1 MYDRV
6 GIEEA
11 GRDRMPKHALLVEP
25 RYYTRYPPLGL
36 LKLSSYHKK
45 IGDTTELARG
55 TTTNVSREP
64 NIIYVTSLFTW
75 AWKPVWE
82 AVRFYSMLFPK
93 ADLWLGGLYASL
105 MPEHAALS
113 GVNPK
118 RVFKGIF
125 TDAEDL
131 CPDYSLVPEWNKKVG
146 ASIIFSSRGCL
157 RSCTFCAVP
166 RIEGKLNAEKSSVR
180 HLIWPG
186 HKRVILFDNNF
197 LASSG
202 WESVLEEIEELDL
215 RVDFNQGLDARLI
228 SDQVAKKIS
237 RVKIDRFVRLS
248 YDYIGMGSHV
258 RKAINLL
265 KSNGIDGRNILVYAL
280 YNFTDSPQDLFARIK
295 NTLSWGAVSY
305 PMRYQP
311 TNTLSKNTYI
321 APKWDEIRL
330 NAVQRARRV
339 IGSGGAFPP
348 YEGMLKVKVEKCH
361 SFDEAFDEFMKPLEV
376 VQ

>member
-1 MYDRV
+1 LHH
-6 GIEEA
+6 I
-11 GRDRMPKHALLVEP
+11 LLVEP
-25 RYYTRYPPLGL
+25 KYYTKYPPLGL
-36 LKLSSYHKK
+36 LKLSSYHKN
-45 IGDTTELARG
+45 IGDTVEFARG
-55 TTTNVSREP
+55 IKTDISQEP
-64 NIIYVTSLFTW
+64 DIVYVTSLFTW

-82 AVRFYSMLFPK
+82 AVRYYSSAFPK
-93 ADLWLGGLYASL
+93 ANLWLGGLYASL

-118 RVFKGIF
+118 NIFRGIF
-125 TDAEDL
+125 AKAEDL
-131 CPDYSLVPEWNKKVG
+131 LPDYSLVPEWNKKTG

-166 RIEGKLNAEKSSVR
+166 RIEGKLCAEKSSIK

-186 HKRVILFDNNF
+186 HTRVIFFDNNF
-197 LASSG
+197 LASSK
-202 WESVLEEIEELDL
+202 WHNILDEVEELGL
-215 RVDFNQGLDARLI
+215 RVDFNQGLDARLVT
-228 SDQVAKKIS
+228 DAVAKRIA
-237 RVKIDRFVRLS
+237 RLKIDRFVRLS
-248 YDYIGMGSHV
+248 YDYDSMGPYV
-258 RKAINLL
+258 RKAIDVL
-265 KSNGIDGRNILVYAL
+265 KSHGIDGRNILVYTL
-280 YNFTDSPQDLFARIK
+280 YNFTDNPQDLFNRIK

-311 TNTLSKNTYI
+311 TNTLSKNTYV

-348 YEGMLKVKVEKCH
+348 YEGMLKVKVEGCNT
-361 SFDEAFDEFMKPLEV
+361 FDKAFDEFMKPLEA

>member
-1 MYDRV
+1 MS
-6 GIEEA
+6 
-11 GRDRMPKHALLVEP
+11 KHVLLVEP
-25 RYYTRYPPLGL
+25 RYYTKYPPLGL

-45 IGDTTELARG
+45 IGDTTELVRG
-55 TTTNVSREP
+55 TTRQVSREP
-64 NIIYVTSLFTW
+64 NVIYVTSLFTW

-113 GVNPK
+113 GVNP
-118 RVFKGIF
+118 RRIFKGIF
-125 TDAEDL
+125 TEAEDL

-166 RIEGKLNAEKSSVR
+166 RIEGKLNAEKNSIK

-186 HKRVILFDNNF
+186 HKRVIFFDNNF
-197 LASSG
+197 LASSK

-228 SDQVAKKIS
+228 SDRVAKKIS

-248 YDYIGMGSHV
+248 YDYIGMGPYV

-280 YNFTDSPQDLFARIK
+280 YNFTDSPQDLFTRIK

-321 APKWDEIRL
+321 APKWDENRL

-361 SFDEAFDEFMKPLEV
+361 TFDEAFNEFMKPLEV
-376 VQ
+376 IQ

>member
-1 MYDRV
+1 MS
-6 GIEEA
+6 
-11 GRDRMPKHALLVEP
+11 KHVLLVEP

-45 IGDTTELARG
+45 IGDTTELVRG
-55 TTTNVSREP
+55 TTTHVSREP

-82 AVRFYSMLFPK
+82 AVRFYSILFPK

-105 MPEHAALS
+105 MPEHATLS

-118 RVFKGIF
+118 RIFKGIF
-125 TDAEDL
+125 TEAEDL
-131 CPDYSLVPEWNKKVG
+131 CPDYSLVPDWNKKVS
-146 ASIIFSSRGCL
+146 ASIIFSSRGCI

-166 RIEGKLNAEKSSVR
+166 RIEGKMKAEKSSIR

-197 LASSG
+197 LASSK
-202 WESVLEEIEELDL
+202 WESVLKEIEELDL

-228 SDQVAKKIS
+228 SDRVAKKIS

-248 YDYIGMGSHV
+248 YDYIGMGSYV

-280 YNFTDSPQDLFARIK
+280 YNFTDSPQDLFTRIK

-311 TNTLSKNTYI
+311 TNTLSKNTYV

-361 SFDEAFDEFMKPLEV
+361 TFDEAFNEFMKPLEV
-376 VQ
+376 IQ